1 MSILIRQ
8 AKPNEVVTA
17 LSLFEEAALELRE
30 KGINQWQHWIN
41 PTPEYVNRVQK
52 GFDDKVYFFVEKSG
66 ELAGMFRL
74 MESDEEYWGTQQET
88 AVYLHS
94 FMTKSAFKG
103 QNIGSTVI
111 KSVELSMR
119 KRGVRYF
126 RLDCKADNEQLCNYY
141 KKQGFKPVRM
151 KQMPHY
157 AVQLFEKELN
167 SPK

>member
-1 MSILIRQ
+1 MNILIRQ

-17 LSLFEEAALELRE
+17 LSLFEEAALELRT

-74 MESDEEYWGTQQET
+74 MDSDEEYWGKQTES

-103 QNIGSTVI
+103 QNIGSTVM

-119 KRGVRYF
+119 ERGVRYF

-141 KKQGFKPVRM
+141 KKQGFMPVRM

-157 AVQLFEKELN
+157 AVLLFEKELN
-167 SPK
+167 SLK